1 MFCEVFHK
9 HEGLG
14 RQTTGDEGA
23 SMKFDNIGVWSE
35 IKLDIIKE
43 YANAFTGIMKKQ
55 GWCNGYVY
63 IDAFAGAGIH
73 ISRRTGEFIPGSP
86 LNALEIENPFT
97 EYHFIDIDK
106 IKAEALENLTR
117 ERPNISIYPEDC
129 NESLVRKIFPSLQ
142 YKSKK
147 RALCILDP
155 YGLHLYWETILEAA
169 KLRTTEIFLNF
180 PIMDMNRNVLHKD
193 LLSADP
199 EQIERMNRFCGSAEW
214 QKILYK
220 EDMQMGLF
228 GDTYR
233 TKIVD
238 SNIKLGDWFRAERLK
253 KAAGFKF
260 VPEPVLMRNSKG
272 GPLFFLFFA
281 SHNET
286 GKKIVSD
293 IFSKYREYL

>member
-1 MFCEVFHK
+1 
-9 HEGLG
+9 
-14 RQTTGDEGA
+14 
-23 SMKFDNIGVWSE
+23 MKFDNIGVWSE

-43 YANAFTGIMKKQ
+43 YANAFTRIMKKQ
-55 GWCNGYVY
+55 GWCKGYVY
-63 IDAFAGAGIH
+63 IDAFAGAGVH
-73 ISRRTGEFIPGSP
+73 ILRRTGEFVPGSP

-106 IKAEALENLTR
+106 MKAEALEILTR
-117 ERPNISIYPEDC
+117 ERPNISIYAEDC

-169 KLRTTEIFLNF
+169 RLRTTEIFLNF

-199 EQIERMNRFCGSAEW
+199 EQIERMNRFCGSEEW
-214 QKILYK
+214 QEILYK

-238 SNIKLGDWFRAERLK
+238 SNIKLGDWFRVERLK

-286 GKKIVSD
+286 GKKIVND
-293 IFSKYREYL
+293 IFNKYREYL

>member
-1 MFCEVFHK
+1 MK
-9 HEGLG
+9 L
-14 RQTTGDEGA
+14 DE
-23 SMKFDNIGVWSE
+23 IGIWSE

-43 YANAFTGIMKKQ
+43 YASAFTTIMSKQ
-55 GWCNGYVY
+55 DWCKGYAY

-97 EYHFIDIDK
+97 EYRFIDIDK
-106 IKAEALENLTR
+106 AKTEALEVLTR
-117 ERPNISIYPEDC
+117 EQSNIKVYPEDC
-129 NESLVRKIFPSLQ
+129 NEALVKKIFPSLER
-142 YKSKK
+142 KSKK

-155 YGLHLYWETILEAA
+155 YGLHLYWETIVEAA

-180 PIMDMNRNVLHKD
+180 PLMDMNRNVLHKD

-199 EQIERMNRFCGSAEW
+199 DQIERMNRFCGTYEW
-214 QKILYK
+214 QEILYE
-220 EDMQMGLF
+220 EDKQMDLF
-228 GDTYR
+228 RDTYR
-233 TKIVD
+233 IKIVD
-238 SNIKLGDWFRAERLK
+238 SNIKLGDWFRVERLE

-260 VPEPVLMRNSKG
+260 VPEPLLMRNSKG

-293 IFSKYREYL
+293 IFNKYRKYL

>member
-1 MFCEVFHK
+1 
-9 HEGLG
+9 
-14 RQTTGDEGA
+14 
-23 SMKFDNIGVWSE
+23 MKFDNIGVWSE

-43 YANAFTGIMKKQ
+43 YANAFTKIMKKQ
-55 GWCNGYVY
+55 DWCKGYVY
-63 IDAFAGAGIH
+63 IDAFAGAGVH

-86 LNALEIENPFT
+86 LNALEIENPFM

-117 ERPNISIYPEDC
+117 ERLNISIYPEDC

-155 YGLHLYWETILEAA
+155 YGLHLHWETILEAA

-214 QKILYK
+214 QEILYK

-238 SNIKLGDWFRAERLK
+238 SNIKLGDWFRVERLK

>member
-1 MFCEVFHK
+1 MK
-9 HEGLG
+9 L
-14 RQTTGDEGA
+14 DE
-23 SMKFDNIGVWSE
+23 IGIWSE

-43 YANAFTGIMKKQ
+43 YASAFTTIMRKQ
-55 GWCNGYVY
+55 DWCREYAY

-97 EYHFIDIDK
+97 EYRFIDIDK
-106 IKAEALENLTR
+106 AKAEALEVLTR
-117 ERPNISIYPEDC
+117 EQSNINVYPEDC
-129 NESLVRKIFPSLQ
+129 NEALVKKIFPSLQ
-142 YKSKK
+142 RKSKK

-155 YGLHLYWETILEAA
+155 YGLHLYWETIVEAA

-180 PIMDMNRNVLHKD
+180 PLMDMNRNVLHKD
-193 LLSADP
+193 LLSEDP
-199 EQIERMNRFCGSAEW
+199 DQIERMNKFCGSEEW
-214 QKILYK
+214 QEILYE
-220 EDMQMGLF
+220 EDKQMSLF

-233 TKIVD
+233 IKVVD
-238 SNIKLGDWFRAERLK
+238 GNIKLGDWFRVERLK

-260 VPEPVLMRNSKG
+260 VTKPLLMRNSKG

-293 IFSKYREYL
+293 IFNKYRKYL

>member
-1 MFCEVFHK
+1 
-9 HEGLG
+9 
-14 RQTTGDEGA
+14 
-23 SMKFDNIGVWSE
+23 MKFDNIGVWSE

-55 GWCNGYVY
+55 DWCNGYVY
-63 IDAFAGAGIH
+63 IDAFAGAGVH

-169 KLRTTEIFLNF
+169 KLRTTEIFFNF
-180 PIMDMNRNVLHKD
+180 PIMDINRNVLPKD

-199 EQIERMNRFCGSAEW
+199 EQIERMNRFCGSEEW
-214 QKILYK
+214 QEILYK

-238 SNIKLGDWFRAERLK
+238 SNIKLGDWFRVERLK

-260 VPEPVLMRNSKG
+260 APEPVLMRNSKG

>member
-1 MFCEVFHK
+1 
-9 HEGLG
+9 
-14 RQTTGDEGA
+14 
-23 SMKFDNIGVWSE
+23 MKFDNIGVWSE

-43 YANAFTGIMKKQ
+43 YANAFTRIMKKQ
-55 GWCNGYVY
+55 DWCKGYVY
-63 IDAFAGAGIH
+63 IDAFAGAGVH

-86 LNALEIENPFT
+86 LNALEIEKPFT

-199 EQIERMNRFCGSAEW
+199 EQIKRMNRFCGSEEW
-214 QKILYK
+214 QGILYK

-238 SNIKLGDWFRAERLK
+238 SNIKLADWFRVERLK

-260 VPEPVLMRNSKG
+260 VPKPVLMRNSKG